1 MLSEDD
7 CSVSMSIPIVA
18 TIQKALQV
26 HSSDT
31 GVKTLKRGLH
41 ESNCAI
47 ERALS
52 STAKK
57 FQTPP
62 ASTISVERLFS
73 VGGNVLDDKRKKL
86 KAKSVSRLMFSREA
100 MRALKYNY

>member
-1 MLSEDD
+1 
-7 CSVSMSIPIVA
+7 MS
-18 TIQKALQV
+18 K
-26 HSSDT
+26 
-31 GVKTLKRGLH
+31 
-41 ESNCAI
+41 SNCAI

-57 FQTPP
+57 FQTLP

-86 KAKSVSRLMFSREA
+86 KAKSVSRLKIFLEGGVTGCEYVRYRNLSWVPETA
-100 MRALKYNY
+100 T

>member
-1 MLSEDD
+1 
-7 CSVSMSIPIVA
+7 MS
-18 TIQKALQV
+18 K
-26 HSSDT
+26 
-31 GVKTLKRGLH
+31 
-41 ESNCAI
+41 SNCAI

-100 MRALKYNY
+100 MKALKYNY

>member
-1 MLSEDD
+1 MLMVEVK
-7 CSVSMSIPIVA
+7 SVSSKSNLGSLWKSLWKQMS
-18 TIQKALQV
+18 K
-26 HSSDT
+26 
-31 GVKTLKRGLH
+31 
-41 ESNCAI
+41 SNCAI